1 MGIIVIGFIIILKEI
16 LLQIVFVKGNK
27 INVSIELSNLKLH
40 EGYTK

>member
-40 EGYTK
+40 E

>member
-16 LLQIVFVKGNK
+16 LLQIVFVKENK

-40 EGYTK
+40 E